1 MITLRGLEMA
11 FTTDGNHVHR
21 VLRGVD
27 LDVEA
32 GEFVCLLGPT
42 GCGKTTLLRLMT
54 GLETP
59 TAGTLVLDR
68 EAGMVF
74 QQNSLLPWRRVIRNV
89 AFPLEMGGMGRAAAA
104 KSAMEYLRLVK
115 LEDAAR
121 AYPYELS
128 GGMQQRAAI
137 ARALVGGREILL
149 LDEPFGAL
157 DDQTR
162 LRLQDALLDIW
173 HERGMTILFVTHN
186 IEEALQLADRILVLG
201 GGRILADEAVV
212 LDRPR
217 DRFADEF
224 VSALMGLRRTFAEAV
239 EEGG

>member
-1 MITLRGLEMA
+1 MIRIRGLTKT
-11 FTTDGNHVHR
+11 FSTDGNRENR
-21 VLRGVD
+21 VLRGID

-42 GCGKTTLLRLMT
+42 GCGKTTLLRLLV

-59 TAGTLVLDR
+59 TAGEVRLER

-74 QQNSLLPWRRVIRNV
+74 QQGSLLPWRRVVRNV
-89 AFPLEMGGMGRAAAA
+89 SFPLEMKGTSRAEAVA
-104 KSAMEYLRLVK
+104 SAMEYLKLVD

-121 AYPYELS
+121 AYPWELS

-157 DDQTR
+157 DDRTRINLQQT
-162 LRLQDALLDIW
+162 LLGLW
-173 HERGMTILFVTHN
+173 EERRTTILFVTHN
-186 IEEALQLADRILVLG
+186 IEEALVLADRIVVLG
-201 GGRILADEAVV
+201 GGRILTDETVD
-212 LDRPR
+212 LPRPR
-217 DRFADEF
+217 DRFDEDF
-224 VSALMGLRRTFAEAV
+224 VAALIRLRRAFARAV
-239 EEGG
+239 